1 MADLTNENFRD
12 IVTKY
17 EKLVFTVCY
26 QMVRNYH
33 DAQNLTQDTFLSAY
47 THIEH
52 CRDETL
58 LKPWLTRIAAN
69 KAKDFLKSA
78 YQRRVQPDDEKL
90 LRFEAKGTPDKTFLE
105 KEGAEEI
112 VTLIHSLKE
121 PYLKVSELYFL
132 QERTT
137 EEISKLL
144 GRPKKTVQTQ
154 LLRAKH
160 QLQKM
165 ISEEV
170 KV

>member
-1 MADLTNENFRD
+1 MTNENFKD
-12 IVTKY
+12 IVTQY

-33 DAQNLTQDTFLSAY
+33 DAQNLTQETFLSAY

-52 CRDETL
+52 CRDENL

-78 YQRRVQPDDEKL
+78 YQRRVQPDEDKL
-90 LRFEAKGTPDKTFLE
+90 LRFEAEQTPDRAFLE
-105 KEGAEEI
+105 KEEAEEI
-112 VTLIHSLKE
+112 IAMIHSLKE
-121 PYLKVSELYFL
+121 PYLMVSELYFL

-137 EEISKLL
+137 EEISKML

-165 ISEEV
+165 IQEEV

>member
-1 MADLTNENFRD
+1 M
-12 IVTKY
+12 
-17 EKLVFTVCY
+17 
-26 QMVRNYH
+26 
-33 DAQNLTQDTFLSAY
+33 
-47 THIEH
+47 
-52 CRDETL
+52 
-58 LKPWLTRIAAN
+58 KPWLTRIAAN

-105 KEGAEEI
+105 KEGTEEI